1 MKSALWLII
10 GIFGGFVA
18 AHQINK
24 TPQGKQFFADL
35 EGKVKDFGGAVA
47 DGYRAREAELRS
59 AVSTDAQNVVSADQ
73 RHAL

>member
-1 MKSALWLII
+1 MKSAVWLII
-10 GIFGGFVA
+10 GVFGGFVA

-24 TPQGKQFFADL
+24 TPQGKQFFTEL
-35 EGKVKDFGGAVA
+35 EGKVKDFGSAVA

-59 AVSTDAQNVVSADQ
+59 AVPAGIADALSTEQ